1 MHPAPIP
8 YPHDLSDGTVVLR
21 PHRMIDAPA
30 LAEAVRESVD
40 TVGRW
45 QDWCHAGY
53 GDADAAAWIGIC
65 RQHWLTGEGNEF
77 LVFDAQSDRLLGGM
91 GVNHLNYEHRFANLG
106 YWVRQSAQ
114 GKGIA
119 TRAGALAARF
129 ALEVMQV
136 SRLEIVAAHDNQPSR
151 RTAERIGGVFEGIL
165 RNRLVLKGM
174 AVDAAMYALVPD
186 QPAAAHIRSIS
197 T

>member
-1 MHPAPIP
+1 M
-8 YPHDLSDGTVVLR
+8 T
-21 PHRMIDAPA
+21 DAAA
-30 LAEAVRESVD
+30 LAEAVRESVS

-53 GDADAAAWIGIC
+53 SEADAAAWIGIC

-77 LVFDAQSDRLLGGM
+77 LVFEAETDRLLGGI

-106 YWVRQSAQ
+106 YWVRESAQ
-114 GKGIA
+114 AKGVA
-119 TRAGALAARF
+119 TRAGRLAARF
-129 ALEVMQV
+129 ALTVVQV

-151 RTAERIGGVFEGIL
+151 RTAERIGGIFEGIL
-165 RNRLVLKGM
+165 RNRLVLKGL
-174 AVDAAMYALVPD
+174 AVDAAMYSIVPD
-186 QPAAAHIRSIS
+186 QPTDAHIRSIS